1 MSKDI
6 VIRKF
11 DNNNFCLAE
20 RLAEPKL
27 VVIGGVEVEIRYDN
41 IHKFYGRLHDAI
53 CGLYRHSNK
62 QVPGNIPE
70 EFKEIKPNTVE
81 KLYCLNKTI
90 KELNI

>member
-1 MSKDI
+1 MEY
-6 VIRKF
+6 RKY
-11 DNNNFCLAE
+11 
-20 RLAEPKL
+20 
-27 VVIGGVEVEIRYDN
+27 RY
-41 IHKFYGRLHDAI
+41 
-53 CGLYRHSNK
+53 SNK